1 MTSALRDQFRRFFD
15 WYERHYTLNVAIVAC
30 LFVLQLVHLYWL
42 SAEVVSQ
49 RLTGAGHFHL
59 TGVAKFLILIVDYT
73 EIPALLGTSL
83 LYINELRKGFTWKAL
98 IFLVF
103 LNTQWIHLFWITDT
117 FVVNEFS
124 GNGSATQSG
133 GGSGIPGWLAWV
145 AILIDY
151 LELPVIFDTLR
162 KFFTS
167 LRQQRVRQFLREEL
181 AGD

>member
-1 MTSALRDQFRRFFD
+1 MMTAPREQLRRFFD

-30 LFVLQLVHLYWL
+30 LFLLQLVHLYWL

-83 LYINELRKGFTWKAL
+83 LYANELRKGFSWKAL
-98 IFLVF
+98 IFLIF

-117 FVVNEFS
+117 FVVNEFA
-124 GNGSATQSG
+124 GQAAQST
-133 GGSGIPGWLAWV
+133 IPGWLAWV

-162 KFFTS
+162 KFGAS
-167 LRQQRVRQFLREEL
+167 LREQRVSQFLREEL

>member
-1 MTSALRDQFRRFFD
+1 MMTAPREQLRRFFD

-30 LFVLQLVHLYWL
+30 LFLLQLVHLYWL

-83 LYINELRKGFTWKAL
+83 LYVNELRKGFSWKAL
-98 IFLVF
+98 IFLIF

-117 FVVNEFS
+117 FVVNEFA
-124 GNGSATQSG
+124 GQAAQST
-133 GGSGIPGWLAWV
+133 IPGWLAWV

-162 KFFTS
+162 KFGTS
-167 LRQQRVRQFLREEL
+167 LREQPVSQFLREEL

>member
-1 MTSALRDQFRRFFD
+1 MMTAPREQLRRFFD

-30 LFVLQLVHLYWL
+30 LFLLQLVHLYWL

-83 LYINELRKGFTWKAL
+83 LYVNELRKGFSWKAL
-98 IFLVF
+98 IFLIF

-117 FVVNEFS
+117 FVVNEFA
-124 GNGSATQSG
+124 GQAAQST
-133 GGSGIPGWLAWV
+133 IPGWLAWV

-162 KFFTS
+162 KFGAS
-167 LRQQRVRQFLREEL
+167 LREQRVSQFLREEL